1 LAVDLGPVRRN
12 LRLQRSR
19 LASYTAA
26 LLLAVLLRTLG
37 SLEISWRHV
46 IILYSASLLSVGL
59 SSLFLRSRRSGR
71 TTGPLAWLP
80 VGLDMLFISSCVY
93 FSGGVNSPWYIWY
106 LSNML
111 AAAFMGGTASA
122 LIVAVASSLAYFG
135 VLALLGQLP
144 GHLIDA
150 LARML
155 LLFVPFYFSLSG
167 IAQLK
172 RQRHYI
178 SELKEGE
185 SRKVAELT
193 RLSQALDERTQA
205 LAEANVK
212 IREADRLKSQFL
224 ANMSHE
230 LRTPLNSIIG
240 FSEILRTRLASKL
253 EGKQLKFLDNIHT
266 SGTHLLGL
274 INDILDLSKVE
285 AGKLE
290 LHVEAFSPLAVV
302 EGVINIMT
310 GQARERGIEFHIDAP
325 PNLPQLEA
333 DAIRFKQILYNLL
346 SNAVKF
352 SPDKSPVTVTLNFL
366 RARHCP
372 LKVDALE
379 LSVRDRGPGIDPKDH
394 QLIWEEFRQLDGTS
408 TREHQGTGLG
418 LALVKSIVE
427 LHYGMVGLTSRL
439 GEGAT
444 FSVLIPRQFGGDGEV
459 TMPPLPHM
467 MTSQDHRPRVLI
479 VEDDST
485 AYDKMAIDL
494 GRAGFR
500 CLRARTGEEAL
511 SLARAL
517 KPSAMTLDLVLPGI
531 DGWEVLRRMKAD
543 SQLRDLPVIIVSVV
557 ENRDLGLALGA
568 DDYFTKPIDGSVL
581 ARRVRALLPTPT
593 AHLLI
598 IDDDPELHDML
609 DATLAPVGYT
619 LEHALDGPE
628 GLKRASERPPDL
640 VILDLMMRG
649 MDGFDVANKLKSEE
663 KTAHVPILVLT
674 NKDLSLDERGRLHGK
689 IGALLQKSNGV
700 ATSQQLVHALQD
712 LLRRAEVRHV

>member
-1 LAVDLGPVRRN
+1 M
-12 LRLQRSR
+12 RLQRSR
-19 LASYTAA
+19 LASYTAGA
-26 LLLAVLLRTLG
+26 ILAMILKPLGCLDLTWRSLMVL
-37 SLEISWRHV
+37 
-46 IILYSASLLSVGL
+46 YAASLVSVGL
-59 SSLFLRSRRSGR
+59 SSLVLRTGR
-71 TTGPLAWLP
+71 DVVTATGPRSWLP
-80 VGLDMLFISSCVY
+80 VAFDMLFISFAVY
-93 FSGGVNSPWYIWY
+93 LSGGITSPWYIWY

-111 AAAFMGGTASA
+111 AAAFMGGTVSA
-122 LIVAVASSLAYFG
+122 LIVAIVSSLAYMV
-135 VLALLGQLP
+135 VLGLLGQLP
-144 GHLIDA
+144 AHFIDA

-155 LLFVPFYFSLSG
+155 LLYVPFYFSLSG

-178 SELKEGE
+178 SELKEEE

-193 RLSQALDERTQA
+193 RLSHALDERTQA

-240 FSEILRTRLASKL
+240 FSEILRSRLQDKL

-290 LHVEAFSPLAVV
+290 LHVEAFSPLSVV

-310 GQARERGIEFHIDAP
+310 GQARERGIEFHVDAP
-325 PNLPQLEA
+325 PDLPQLEA
-333 DAIRFKQILYNLL
+333 DPIRFKQILYNLL

-352 SPDKSPVTVTLNFL
+352 SPDKSLVMVTLNYL
-366 RARHCP
+366 RARHSP
-372 LKVDALE
+372 LKVDAIE

-485 AYDKMAIDL
+485 GYDKIAADL

-511 SLARAL
+511 TLARAL

-531 DGWEVLRRMKAD
+531 DGWEVLRRLKAD
-543 SQLRDLPVIIVSVV
+543 PQLRELPVIIVSIMAD
-557 ENRDLGLALGA
+557 NRDLGLALGA
-568 DDYFTKPIDGSVL
+568 DDYFTKPVDGGVL

-593 AHLLI
+593 ARLLI

-619 LEHALDGPE
+619 LEHALDGPD
-628 GLKRASERPPDL
+628 GVKRASSQPPDL

-649 MDGFDVANKLKSEE
+649 MDGFDVAAALKADE

-712 LLRRAEVRHV
+712 LLRRAEVGHV